1 MSVIRE
7 YLSRTISGMEQF
19 FVADKMVVLLLA
31 VFFFFWLK
39 TKKNVSEKGN
49 KLLVFS
55 LVVSVLLLCPLTAVV
70 GVIYQTAFYDY
81 EWLWSMVPLTIVISY
96 AAVLVYDTKAG
107 QGNWKKKAP
116 LVLVFLLLLFW
127 CGNQGALK
135 TVDAEEAE
143 RQEKAGRVLDDI
155 MLKTM
160 IEDSTLWA
168 PKSILQEARRRYDI
182 VNIKVV
188 YGRDMWEAKAGAYDY
203 EAYSDKLVA
212 AYEWMEDAE
221 EIAEDTIPKVVKILW
236 ERENMSAR
244 LKVVLPDIVSMKVN
258 CIIIPMEV
266 EELFEEVFFTE
277 ISEMGMTAEEK
288 LSREY
293 IIYWIK

>member
-96 AAVLVYDTKAG
+96 AAVLEYDTKAG

-160 IEDSTLWA
+160 IEDSALWA
-168 PKSILQEARRRYDI
+168 PKSIMQEARRRYDI

-203 EAYSDKLVA
+203 EAYSDTLIA

-244 LKVVLPDIVSMKVN
+244 LETVLPDILSMKVN
-258 CIIIPMEV
+258 CIIVPVEV
-266 EELFEEVFFTE
+266 EELFEEVFFAET
-277 ISEMGMTAEEK
+277 SEMGMTVDEK

-293 IIYWIK
+293 IIYWLK

>member
-143 RQEKAGRVLDDI
+143 RQEKASSIVAVLKQEA
-155 MLKTM
+155 L
-160 IEDSTLWA
+160 EESLVLWA
-168 PKSILQEARRRYDI
+168 PRSLMQETRRRTGA
-182 VNIKVV
+182 VKLA

-203 EAYSDKLVA
+203 EAYSDTLIA
-212 AYEWMEDAE
+212 AYEWMEAAE
-221 EIAEDTIPKVVKILW
+221 NIAGDTIPKVVKILW
-236 ERENMSAR
+236 ERENMNDR
-244 LKVVLPDIVSMKVN
+244 LKKVLPDIFSMGVN
-258 CIIIPMEV
+258 GIVIPVEV
-266 EELFEEVFFTE
+266 EELFEEVFLPE
-277 ISEMGMTAEEK
+277 ISAKGMTVEEI
-288 LSREY
+288 LIEDY
-293 IIYWIK
+293 ILYRLK